1 MMSLTIFSIPKPFRG
16 HICTIQTNA
25 IQSWALLYPAC
36 EIILFGDEEGTSE
49 TAARF
54 GIRHI
59 PEIECNEY
67 GTPLINSIFDKAQGV
82 ANGRLLCYV
91 NADILLMSD
100 FLRAVEKVRK
110 LSLLFFRRPFLMI
123 GRRWDVNINKE
134 LDFTNGWEDRLRV
147 LVKESGT
154 WRSDWAIDY
163 FIFKK
168 NLWKSIPPFAIGRL
182 AWDNWLIYRAR
193 VLNAPVIDLTSLIYA
208 IHQNHDYSHDQGGEI
223 NVFKGAQAIRNKEL
237 AGSAFHYSFSLRDA
251 TWKLTR
257 RFGLVPALQPKYLK
271 RRYEISP
278 RLFREHFQSLFGFAN
293 GKFNLKDY
301 D

>member
-1 MMSLTIFSIPKPFRG
+1 MLTLFSIPKPFRE

-25 IQSWALLYPAC
+25 IQSWALLCPAC

-67 GTPLINSIFDKAQGV
+67 GTPLINSIFDKAQEV

-110 LSLLFFRRPFLMI
+110 LSFLFFRRPFLMV
-123 GRRWDVNINKE
+123 GRRWDVEIDKD
-134 LDFTNGWEDRLRV
+134 LDFKYGWEDRMRTKV
-147 LVKESGT
+147 TESGNL
-154 WRSDWAIDY
+154 RSDWAIDY
-163 FIFKK
+163 FVYERG
-168 NLWKSIPPFAIGRL
+168 LWGNIPPFGIGRP
-182 AWDNWLIYRAR
+182 AWDNWMIYRAR
-193 VLNAPVIDLTSLIYA
+193 FMKAAVVDLSNLVTIV
-208 IHQNHDYSHDQGGEI
+208 HQNHDYSHISGGEKEFLEG
-223 NVFKGAQAIRNKEL
+223 VEALKNKEL

-271 RRYEISP
+271 RRYEVAP
-278 RLFREHFQSLFGFAN
+278 RLFRKHFQSLFGFAN
-293 GKFNLKDY
+293 VKFNFKYY